1 MKMCDQLGRPE
12 SGAVSCRKLGGVATA
27 VASVDQ
33 VSIKNLKR
41 LVGAGF
47 ILFAIGATFAQPA
60 LAGTTPVPL
69 IPVQTSCVPKN
80 GDQNPYGVAF
90 VPAGFPKTLK
100 TAPGDIL
107 VSNFNAKSNVQG
119 TGSTIVSITPNGTQG
134 TFFRGPTG
142 LGLTTALGVLEMGF
156 VIVGNLPNVNGTIG
170 QGSLIILNKSAL
182 EIARVIDSTLV
193 DGPWDLAV
201 VDNGNT
207 ALVFVSCV
215 LNGTV
220 TRLNLAVTSTS
231 VTVTSKTQI
240 ATGYTF
246 GLNQAALVVG
256 PTGLAYDASTDVL
269 YVASTADNE
278 IFSIPDAAETTTSVY
293 QGTLVYSDSTH
304 LHGPLG
310 LLLAPNGD
318 LISSQGDAINPDPAH
333 QSEIVEFTT
342 TGTFVSEFALDSTAG
357 AAFGIA
363 VNPSSTGGVN
373 FAAVNDTLNTLIVY
387 DFSGQ

>member
-12 SGAVSCRKLGGVATA
+12 TGAVSCSKLGGVATA
-27 VASVDQ
+27 VASGDQ
-33 VSIKNLKR
+33 ISIRNLKR
-41 LVGAGF
+41 LAGAGF
-47 ILFAIGATFAQPA
+47 MLAAIGLMSAQAA
-60 LAGTTPVPL
+60 LAGTPL

-80 GDQNPYGVAF
+80 GDLNPYGVAF
-90 VPAGFPKTLK
+90 VPAGFPKTFK

-119 TGSTIVSITPNGTQG
+119 TGSTIVSITPDGTET

-142 LGLTTALGVLEMGF
+142 LGLTTALGVLKMGF
-156 VIVGNLPNVNGTIG
+156 VIVGSLPNVNGTIG
-170 QGSLIILNKSAL
+170 QGALIVLNKQGL
-182 EIARVIDSTLV
+182 EIARVIDSNLV

-201 VDNGNT
+201 VDLGES

-220 TRLNLAVTSTS
+220 TRINLAVTDTT

-240 ATGYTF
+240 ATGYAF
-246 GLNQAALVVG
+246 AFNQAALVVG
-256 PTGLAYDASTDVL
+256 PTGLAYDGNNGNL
-269 YVASTADNE
+269 YVASTGDNE
-278 IFSIPDAAETTTSVY
+278 VFAIPNAAYTSSSVDK
-293 QGTLVYSDSTH
+293 GTLVYSDSTH

-342 TGTFVSEFALDSTAG
+342 TGTFVSEFAVDSTAG

-373 FAAVNDTLNTLIVY
+373 FAAVNDTLNTLIVF
-387 DFSGQ
+387 DFSSP

>member
-12 SGAVSCRKLGGVATA
+12 TGAVSCSKLGGVATA
-27 VASVDQ
+27 VASGDQ
-33 VSIKNLKR
+33 ISIRNLKR
-41 LVGAGF
+41 LAGAGF
-47 ILFAIGATFAQPA
+47 MLAAIGLMSAQAA
-60 LAGTTPVPL
+60 LAGTPL

-80 GDQNPYGVAF
+80 GDLNPYGVAF
-90 VPAGFPKTLK
+90 VPAGFPKTFK

-119 TGSTIVSITPNGTQG
+119 TGSTIVSITPDGTEKS
-134 TFFRGPTG
+134 FFRGTPG
-142 LGLTTALGVLEMGF
+142 LGLTTALGVLKMGF
-156 VIVGNLPNVNGTIG
+156 VIVGSLPNVNGTIG
-170 QGSLIILNKSAL
+170 QGALIVLNKQGL
-182 EIARVIDSTLV
+182 EIARVIDSNLV

-201 VDNGNT
+201 VDLGES

-220 TRLNLAVTSTS
+220 TRINLAVTDTT

-240 ATGYTF
+240 ATGYAF
-246 GLNQAALVVG
+246 AFNQAALVVG
-256 PTGLAYDASTDVL
+256 PTGLAYDGNNGNL
-269 YVASTADNE
+269 YVASTGDNE
-278 IFSIPDAAETTTSVY
+278 VFAIPNAAYASSSVDK
-293 QGTLVYSDSTH
+293 GTLVYSDSTH

-342 TGTFVSEFALDSTAG
+342 TGTFVSEFAVDSTAG

-373 FAAVNDTLNTLIVY
+373 FAAVNDTLNTLIVF
-387 DFSGQ
+387 DFSSP